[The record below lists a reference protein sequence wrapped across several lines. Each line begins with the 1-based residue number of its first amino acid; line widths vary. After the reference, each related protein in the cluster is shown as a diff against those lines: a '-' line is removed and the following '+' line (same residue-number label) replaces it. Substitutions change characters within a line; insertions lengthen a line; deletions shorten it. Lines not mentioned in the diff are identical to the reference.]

1 MFSQH
6 HKESA
11 FSKQYIKLNL
21 NFCFETDIHDHGYIL
36 TVLVYRDQIS
46 SSLCSIASRNSM
58 NSIEEFHH
66 NTNVGR
72 LINK

>member
-36 TVLVYRDQIS
+36 STRIYRS
-46 SSLCSIASRNSM
+46 SMFLLYVPLLQEI
-58 NSIEEFHH
+58 
-66 NTNVGR
+66 V
-72 LINK
+72 